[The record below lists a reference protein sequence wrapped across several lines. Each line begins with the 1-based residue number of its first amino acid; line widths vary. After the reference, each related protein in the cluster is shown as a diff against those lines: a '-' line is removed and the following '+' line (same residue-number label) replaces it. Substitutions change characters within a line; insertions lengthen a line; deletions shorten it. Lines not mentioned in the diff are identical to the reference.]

1 MRDDLASLEGSN
13 VLIIGGIGFIGSNL
27 AMRLVGLGASVL
39 LVDSMNPLYGGNLRN
54 IAPIKDRVRVNIAD
68 VRDKHSLSYLVRDQ
82 QYIFNLA
89 GQTSHMDSMADPVT
103 DLEINC
109 TAQLSLLEV
118 CRAYNP
124 DAKLVF
130 ASTRQIYG
138 RPQYLP
144 VDEKHPI
151 RPVDVNG
158 INKTAGEFYHILYN
172 DVYGIRATVLRLT
185 NTYGPR
191 MRIKDARQTFLGIW
205 IKSLL
210 QGAPIDVWGG
220 TQLRDFNYVDDVV
233 DALLIAAL
241 DRASDGKV
249 YNVGSDEI
257 LSLEEVARLLTDFI
271 PGAHYSVREY
281 PPERRKIDIG
291 DYYSDF
297 TLFRTSTGW
306 TPKTSF
312 REGVE
317 KTVKFF
323 QDNMDYYA

>member
-1 MRDDLASLEGSN
+1 MTVDPTNLAGSN
-13 VLIIGGIGFIGSNL
+13 ALIIGGLGFIGSNL
-27 AMRLVGLGASVL
+27 AMRLVELGASVL
-39 LVDSMNPLYGGNLRN
+39 LVDSMNPLYGGNLHN
-54 IAPIKDRVRVNIAD
+54 ITPIKDCVRVNIAD
-68 VRDKHSLSYLVRDQ
+68 VRDKHSLSYLVKDQ
-82 QYIFNLA
+82 QIIFNLA
-89 GQTSHMDSMADPVT
+89 GQTSHMDSMADPFT

-118 CRAYNP
+118 CRAHNP

-158 INKTAGEFYHILYN
+158 INKAAGEFYHILYN

-205 IKSLL
+205 IQNLL
-210 QGAPIDVWGG
+210 QGAAIDVWGG
-220 TQLRDFNYVDDVV
+220 AQLRDFNYVDDVV

-249 YNVGSDEI
+249 YNIGSEEV
-257 LSLEEVARLLTDFI
+257 LSLEEVARLLTALRPD
-271 PGAHYSVREY
+271 GRYTVRDY
-281 PPERRKIDIG
+281 PAERRKIDIG

-297 TLFRTSTGW
+297 TLFRTATGW
-306 TPKTSF
+306 TPKTNF
-312 REGVE
+312 REGIE
-317 KTVKFF
+317 RTVDFF
-323 QDNMDYYA
+323 QTNKEHYG